1 MAQRLMIVCDNPDC
15 KSVGEPEFIPGQDGP
30 KRKGQRVMGPYG
42 WHQGDGFNIGC
53 GPSYTYMACSD
64 ACVGP
69 AVTALVRAA
78 RDEENERYR

>member
-1 MAQRLMIVCDNPDC
+1 MAERLMIVCDNPDC
-15 KSVGEPEFIPGQDGP
+15 KSVGTPEFIPGQDGP
-30 KRKGQRVMGPYG
+30 KRKGQRIMGPYG
-42 WHQGDGFNIGC
+42 WHQGDGFLIGC
-53 GPSYTYMACSD
+53 GPSYRYMACSD